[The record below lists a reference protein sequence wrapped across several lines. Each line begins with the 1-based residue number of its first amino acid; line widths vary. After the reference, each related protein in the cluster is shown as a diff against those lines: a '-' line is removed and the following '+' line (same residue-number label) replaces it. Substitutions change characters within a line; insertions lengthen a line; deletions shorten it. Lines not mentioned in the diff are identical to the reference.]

1 MKAPLPDSTHA
12 TDDVVARI
20 DPLWSSGEGGAQ
32 GGRAAFVDAGVL
44 ADDVTRQVKAT
55 LSGGV
60 PDGV

>member
-20 DPLWSSGEGGAQ
+20 DPLWSSGEGAQ
-32 GGRAAFVDAGVL
+32 GGRAAFADAGVL
-44 ADDVTRQVKAT
+44 ADDVIRQVEAT

>member
-12 TDDVVARI
+12 TDDVVART
-20 DPLWSSGEGGAQ
+20 DPLWWPGEGAQ
-32 GGRAAFVDAGVL
+32 GGRAAFLDTGVL
-44 ADDVTRQVKAT
+44 ADDVTRQVKAA